1 MYACKTILCSYNGAE
16 YIVEQILSIKNSFMK
31 ADAHGFTID
40 IFDDG
45 SSDQT
50 YNQVCDLQTKFKK
63 GMLIFN
69 NGKKEGVASNF
80 INAIISMDVNSVDW
94 IFLSDQDDVWCE
106 NKVSEYFSEFAAVD
120 IDVPTLVFSDAL
132 LVDKNCQIFNSS
144 FFAYQGLNVNVFEDD
159 SILFRNC
166 VQGAT
171 IALNKKMILLLK
183 KSIEYIDVT
192 DIVMHDWWL
201 AILSKYYGEYRFINR
216 PLIFYRQHDKNQIG
230 AKIKGNKFIYIFS
243 SPMKFFYSLQRVFS
257 QAEAFIRLDNAMSDG
272 RRRGKKNSLTVEK
285 CGLVKKVLAKM
296 FFNKRKCN

>member
-16 YIVEQILSIKNSFMK
+16 YITEQILSIKNSFMK
-31 ADAHGFTID
+31 AGVHEFTID

-50 YNQVCDLQTKFKK
+50 HNKVCVLQDQFKK
-63 GMLIFN
+63 GGLTFN

-80 INAIISMDVNSVDW
+80 INAILSMDVDNVDW

-106 NKVSEYFSEFAAVD
+106 SKVSEYFGEFATTD
-120 IDVPTLVFSDAL
+120 INIPTLVFSDAF
-132 LVDKNCQIFNSS
+132 LVDKSCQIFDFS
-144 FFAYQGLNVNVFEDD
+144 FFAYQGLDIDVFEDD

-171 IALNKKMILLLK
+171 IALNKQMILLLK
-183 KSIEYIDVT
+183 KSITYIDVANV
-192 DIVMHDWWL
+192 VMHDWWL

-230 AKIKGNKFIYIFS
+230 AKTKRNKFIYILS
-243 SPMKFFYSLQRVFS
+243 SPMKYFYALQLVFN
-257 QAEAFIRLDNAMSDG
+257 QAEAFMRLDNMLNDG
-272 RRRGKKNSLTVEK
+272 GRGREKKFLMVEK
-285 CGLVKKVLAKM
+285 CGFFKKLLVKI
-296 FFNKRKCN
+296 FFNKCKFD